1 MDFKTMLQLPVLET
15 NQVLNILQEI
25 ADIERKEDRP
35 RMPKVTICTHGDSAT
50 GFFVNYDAE
59 KRVVF
64 LCDIYD
70 RDAQFQYIQV
80 HTISSIS
87 FSNINKY
94 GYLLSDGKIPFIPDD
109 SEIPTLLQLKKDIKN
124 LELETKTLLDKDI
137 AFSYKLKETPEG
149 LDKYYASKIIVLLK
163 DTLTKIA
170 NEPLAKTA
178 FSEAISAINFE
189 LGTENIAHLN
199 QGVITVTIDTSKGL
213 KSFPKAKA
221 LQNKIEKD
229 L

>member
-70 RDAQFQYIQV
+70 RDAQFQYIKV

-137 AFSYKLKETPEG
+137 AFSYKLKETPE
-149 LDKYYASKIIVLLK
+149 D
-163 DTLTKIA
+163 
-170 NEPLAKTA
+170 
-178 FSEAISAINFE
+178 
-189 LGTENIAHLN
+189 
-199 QGVITVTIDTSKGL
+199 
-213 KSFPKAKA
+213 
-221 LQNKIEKD
+221 
-229 L
+229 